1 MKLTTMLV
9 STGTIGV
16 VTAGL
21 VVSPALAWHPKG
33 AIQKT
38 VEDETTHSAAVDAN
52 EVNSA
57 LDVNTGDTLKYV
69 ITVSNNGAPAKNGDD
84 DMANTVM
91 TDTLPAGV
99 VPVDSSTPS
108 QIQVTMGTIKPGQ
121 SKTESYEVKVT
132 AATDS
137 QVITNEACYTG
148 NSKVN
153 DNPQQGCDDAVIKV
167 HATTP
172 PAPTQPSTPQQ
183 PANLP
188 NTGAGNFVVPAL
200 AVSALG
206 YAGYMLRLKFK
217 RQA

>member
-9 STGTIGV
+9 STGAISV
-16 VTAGL
+16 ITAGL

-52 EVNSA
+52 DVNSA

-69 ITVSNNGAPAKNGDD
+69 ITVSNNGAPASNGDD

-91 TDTLPAGV
+91 TDTLPSGI
-99 VPVDSSTPS
+99 VPVDSTTPS
-108 QIQVTMGTIKPGQ
+108 QIQISMGTIKPGQ
-121 SKTESYEVKVT
+121 SKTENYEVKVT

-153 DNPQQGCDDAVIKV
+153 DNPQKGCDDAVIKV
-167 HATTP
+167 HAPTP
-172 PAPTQPSTPQQ
+172 PAPTQPTPPQQ
-183 PANLP
+183 PTNLP

-200 AVSALG
+200 AVSALS
-206 YAGYMLRLKFK
+206 YAGYMLRLKLK